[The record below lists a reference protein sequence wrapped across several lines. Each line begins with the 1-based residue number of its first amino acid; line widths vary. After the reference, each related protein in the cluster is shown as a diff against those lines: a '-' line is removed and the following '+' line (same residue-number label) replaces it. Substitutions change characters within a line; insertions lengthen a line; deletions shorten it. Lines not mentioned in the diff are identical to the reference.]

1 MKFSIKRQKLLAS
14 IQEVSNAISP
24 RAAVIP
30 ILTGMKLNMDNDTL
44 TLTGSNSDI
53 TIESTIKSKD
63 GDEEVITDISN
74 GSIVLP
80 VPHFP
85 DIIKKLPG
93 EIVHIEVKDNYQ
105 TIIQSE
111 KSVFELHGQSSEE
124 YPRIYVEKD
133 NPHFSIPAKDLKKL
147 IRQTVFAVSTM
158 ETRPILTGVHVSFH
172 DGNVRFTSTDTH
184 RLARSEAS
192 VDLLDEQTADLSI
205 VIPGQSLLELS
216 KIINNVEET
225 IYISIMK
232 NQVVFYTDHLLF
244 ISRLLSGTYPDTD
257 RLIPT
262 NVKSTL
268 RMKTKEFIRTLD
280 RAALLAS
287 EEQNHVVRFEA
298 LGKPFI
304 EISSNSPEI
313 GRVNEQM
320 EIISHE
326 GEEVNISFSSK
337 YLLEALRTID
347 SEEVNISFTGP
358 MHPFMVTNPENEK
371 ILHLILPVR
380 TF

>member
-1 MKFSIKRQKLLAS
+1 
-14 IQEVSNAISP
+14 
-24 RAAVIP
+24 
-30 ILTGMKLNMDNDTL
+30 
-44 TLTGSNSDI
+44 
-53 TIESTIKSKD
+53 
-63 GDEEVITDISN
+63 
-74 GSIVLP
+74 
-80 VPHFP
+80 
-85 DIIKKLPG
+85 KKLPG

-105 TIIQSE
+105 TIIRSE

-158 ETRPILTGVHVSFH
+158 ETRPSLTGVHVSFH

-184 RLARSEAS
+184 RLARSEAN

>member
-30 ILTGMKLNMDNDTL
+30 ILTGMKLNMNNDTL

-105 TIIQSE
+105 TIIRSE

-184 RLARSEAS
+184 RLARSEAN
-192 VDLLDEQTADLSI
+192 VDLLDKQTADLSI

-268 RMKTKEFIRTLD
+268 QMKTKEFIRTLD

>member
-30 ILTGMKLNMDNDTL
+30 ILTGMKLNMNNDTL

-105 TIIQSE
+105 TIIRSE

-184 RLARSEAS
+184 RLARSEAN
-192 VDLLDEQTADLSI
+192 VDLLDKQTADLSI

-337 YLLEALRTID
+337 YLLEALRTFD

>member
-1 MKFSIKRQKLLAS
+1 MKFSIKRQKLWAS

-30 ILTGMKLNMDNDTL
+30 ILTGMKLNMNNDTL

-105 TIIQSE
+105 TVIRSE

-358 MHPFMVTNPENEK
+358 MHPFMVTNPDNEK

>member
-30 ILTGMKLNMDNDTL
+30 ILTGMKLNMNNDTL

-105 TIIQSE
+105 TIIRSE

-184 RLARSEAS
+184 RLARSEAN

-298 LGKPFI
+298 LGKLFI

>member
-30 ILTGMKLNMDNDTL
+30 ILTGMKLNMNNDTL
-44 TLTGSNSDI
+44 TITGSNSDI

-105 TIIQSE
+105 TIIRSE

-184 RLARSEAS
+184 RLARSEAN
-192 VDLLDEQTADLSI
+192 VDLLDKQTADLSI

>member
-1 MKFSIKRQKLLAS
+1 MKFTIKRQKLLSS

-30 ILTGMKLNMDNDTL
+30 ILTGMKLSMNNDTL

-53 TIESTIKSKD
+53 TIESTIKSTID
-63 GDEEVITDISN
+63 DEEIITNISN

-80 VPHFP
+80 VPHFS
-85 DIIKKLPG
+85 DIIRKLPG
-93 EIVHIEVKDNYQ
+93 DLVHIEVKDNFK

-124 YPRIYVEKD
+124 YPRILIEKD
-133 NPHFSIPAKDLKKL
+133 NPNFSIPAKQLRQL

-158 ETRPILTGVHVSFH
+158 ETRPILTGVHLTFN

-184 RLARSEAS
+184 RLAQSEIS
-192 VDLLDEQTADLSI
+192 IETLNDQSTDFSI
-205 VIPGQSLLELS
+205 VIPGQSLLDLS
-216 KIINNVEET
+216 KIINHIDENM
-225 IYISIMK
+225 YISIMK
-232 NQVVFYTDHLLF
+232 NQVIFFTDRLLF
-244 ISRLLSGTYPDTD
+244 ISRLLSGTYPDTE

-262 NVKSTL
+262 NVKSKIRL
-268 RMKTKEFIRTLD
+268 KTNEFIRTID

-287 EEQNHVVRFEA
+287 EEQNNVIRFEA
-298 LGKPFI
+298 TGNSFI

-326 GEEVNISFSSK
+326 GEEVTISFSSK
-337 YLLEALRTID
+337 YLLEALRSID
-347 SEEVNISFTGP
+347 ADEVILSFTGP
-358 MHPFMVTNPENEK
+358 MHPFIVTTPENDQ

-380 TF
+380 TY

>member
-30 ILTGMKLNMDNDTL
+30 ILTGMKLNMNNDTL

-105 TIIQSE
+105 TIIRSE

-184 RLARSEAS
+184 RLARSEANI
-192 VDLLDEQTADLSI
+192 DLLDKQTADLSI

-232 NQVVFYTDHLLF
+232 NQIVFYTDHLLF

>member
-105 TIIQSE
+105 TIIRSE

>member
-358 MHPFMVTNPENEK
+358 MHPFMVTNPENEQ

>member
-184 RLARSEAS
+184 RLARSEAN
-192 VDLLDEQTADLSI
+192 VDLLDKQTADLSI

>member
-30 ILTGMKLNMDNDTL
+30 ILTGMKLNMNNDTL

-358 MHPFMVTNPENEK
+358 MHPFMVTNPENEQ

>member
-30 ILTGMKLNMDNDTL
+30 ILTGMKLNMNNDTL

-63 GDEEVITDISN
+63 GDEEVITDISS

-105 TIIQSE
+105 TIIRSE

-184 RLARSEAS
+184 RLARSEAN
-192 VDLLDEQTADLSI
+192 VDLLDKQTADLSI

>member
-105 TIIQSE
+105 TIIRSE

-358 MHPFMVTNPENEK
+358 MHPFMVTNPENEQ

>member
-30 ILTGMKLNMDNDTL
+30 ILTGMKLNMNNDTL
-44 TLTGSNSDI
+44 TITGSNSDI

-105 TIIQSE
+105 TIIRSE

-184 RLARSEAS
+184 RLARSEAN

>member
-30 ILTGMKLNMDNDTL
+30 ILTGMKLNMNNDTL

-105 TIIQSE
+105 TNIRSE

-184 RLARSEAS
+184 RLARSEAN

>member
-1 MKFSIKRQKLLAS
+1 
-14 IQEVSNAISP
+14 
-24 RAAVIP
+24 
-30 ILTGMKLNMDNDTL
+30 
-44 TLTGSNSDI
+44 
-53 TIESTIKSKD
+53 
-63 GDEEVITDISN
+63 
-74 GSIVLP
+74 
-80 VPHFP
+80 
-85 DIIKKLPG
+85 
-93 EIVHIEVKDNYQ
+93 
-105 TIIQSE
+105 
-111 KSVFELHGQSSEE
+111 
-124 YPRIYVEKD
+124 
-133 NPHFSIPAKDLKKL
+133 
-147 IRQTVFAVSTM
+147 
-158 ETRPILTGVHVSFH
+158 
-172 DGNVRFTSTDTH
+172 
-184 RLARSEAS
+184 
-192 VDLLDEQTADLSI
+192 
-205 VIPGQSLLELS
+205 
-216 KIINNVEET
+216 
-225 IYISIMK
+225 MK

>member
-30 ILTGMKLNMDNDTL
+30 ILTGMKLNMNNDTL

-105 TIIQSE
+105 TIIRSE

-184 RLARSEAS
+184 RLARSEAN
-192 VDLLDEQTADLSI
+192 VDLLDKQTADLSI

-337 YLLEALRTID
+337 YLLQALRTID

>member
-30 ILTGMKLNMDNDTL
+30 ILTGMKLNMNNDTL

-105 TIIQSE
+105 TIIRSE

-133 NPHFSIPAKDLKKL
+133 NPHFLIPAKDLKKL

-184 RLARSEAS
+184 RLARSEAN
-192 VDLLDEQTADLSI
+192 VDLLDKQTADLSI

>member
-30 ILTGMKLNMDNDTL
+30 ILTGMKLNMNNDTL

-105 TIIQSE
+105 TIIRSE

-184 RLARSEAS
+184 RLARSEAN

>member
-30 ILTGMKLNMDNDTL
+30 ILTGMKLNMNNDTL

-105 TIIQSE
+105 TIIRSE

-184 RLARSEAS
+184 RLARSEAN
-192 VDLLDEQTADLSI
+192 VDLLDKQTADLSI

>member
-1 MKFSIKRQKLLAS
+1 MKFTIKRQKLLSS

-30 ILTGMKLNMDNDTL
+30 ILTGMKLSMNNDTL

-53 TIESTIKSKD
+53 TIESTIKSTID
-63 GDEEVITDISN
+63 DEEIITNISN

-80 VPHFP
+80 VPHFS
-85 DIIKKLPG
+85 DIIRKLPG
-93 EIVHIEVKDNYQ
+93 DLVHIEVKDNFK

-124 YPRIYVEKD
+124 YPRILIEKD
-133 NPHFSIPAKDLKKL
+133 NPNFSIPAKQLRQL

-158 ETRPILTGVHVSFH
+158 ETRPILTGVHLTFN

-184 RLARSEAS
+184 RLAQSEIS
-192 VDLLDEQTADLSI
+192 IETLNDQSTDFSI
-205 VIPGQSLLELS
+205 VIPGQSLLDLS
-216 KIINNVEET
+216 KIINHIDENM
-225 IYISIMK
+225 YISIMK
-232 NQVVFYTDHLLF
+232 NQIIFFTDRLLF
-244 ISRLLSGTYPDTD
+244 ISRLLSGTYPDTE

-262 NVKSTL
+262 NVKSKIRL
-268 RMKTKEFIRTLD
+268 KTNEFIRTID

-287 EEQNHVVRFEA
+287 EEQNNVIRFEA
-298 LGKPFI
+298 TGNSFI

-326 GEEVNISFSSK
+326 GEEVTISFSSK
-337 YLLEALRTID
+337 YLLEALRSID
-347 SEEVNISFTGP
+347 ADEVILSFTGP
-358 MHPFMVTNPENEK
+358 MHPFIVTTPENDQ

-380 TF
+380 TY

>member
-30 ILTGMKLNMDNDTL
+30 ILTGMKLNMNNDTL

-105 TIIQSE
+105 TIIRSE

-133 NPHFSIPAKDLKKL
+133 NPHFSIPARDLKKL

-232 NQVVFYTDHLLF
+232 NQIVFYTDHLLF

>member
-30 ILTGMKLNMDNDTL
+30 ILTGMKLNMNNDTL
-44 TLTGSNSDI
+44 TLTGSHSDI
-53 TIESTIKSKD
+53 TIESTNKSKD

-105 TIIQSE
+105 TIIRSE

-192 VDLLDEQTADLSI
+192 VDLLAEQTGELSI

-232 NQVVFYTDHLLF
+232 NQVVIYTNHLLF

-320 EIISHE
+320 EI
-326 GEEVNISFSSK
+326 
-337 YLLEALRTID
+337 
-347 SEEVNISFTGP
+347 
-358 MHPFMVTNPENEK
+358 
-371 ILHLILPVR
+371 
-380 TF
+380 

>member
-30 ILTGMKLNMDNDTL
+30 ILTGMKLNMNNDTL

-105 TIIQSE
+105 TIIRSE

-232 NQVVFYTDHLLF
+232 NQIVFYTDHLLF

>member
-30 ILTGMKLNMDNDTL
+30 ILTGMKLNMNNDTL

-105 TIIQSE
+105 TIIRSE

-184 RLARSEAS
+184 RLARSEAN
-192 VDLLDEQTADLSI
+192 VDLLDKQTADLSI

-287 EEQNHVVRFEA
+287 EEQNHVVRFKA

>member
-30 ILTGMKLNMDNDTL
+30 ILTGMKLNMNNDTL

-105 TIIQSE
+105 TIIRSE

-184 RLARSEAS
+184 RLARSEAC

-205 VIPGQSLLELS
+205 VIPGQNLLELS

-337 YLLEALRTID
+337 YLLEALRTFD

>member
-30 ILTGMKLNMDNDTL
+30 ILTGMKLNMNNDTL

-105 TIIQSE
+105 TIIRSE

-184 RLARSEAS
+184 RLARSEANI
-192 VDLLDEQTADLSI
+192 DLLDKQTADLSI

>member
-30 ILTGMKLNMDNDTL
+30 ILTGMKLNMNNDTL

-105 TIIQSE
+105 TIIRSE

-133 NPHFSIPAKDLKKL
+133 NPHFSIPAKDLKNVDPPNR
-147 IRQTVFAVSTM
+147 ICGIDDGD
-158 ETRPILTGVHVSFH
+158 ET
-172 DGNVRFTSTDTH
+172 D
-184 RLARSEAS
+184 
-192 VDLLDEQTADLSI
+192 
-205 VIPGQSLLELS
+205 
-216 KIINNVEET
+216 
-225 IYISIMK
+225 
-232 NQVVFYTDHLLF
+232 
-244 ISRLLSGTYPDTD
+244 
-257 RLIPT
+257 
-262 NVKSTL
+262 
-268 RMKTKEFIRTLD
+268 LD
-280 RAALLAS
+280 RGARIVS
-287 EEQNHVVRFEA
+287 RWEC
-298 LGKPFI
+298 P
-304 EISSNSPEI
+304 
-313 GRVNEQM
+313 
-320 EIISHE
+320 
-326 GEEVNISFSSK
+326 
-337 YLLEALRTID
+337 
-347 SEEVNISFTGP
+347 
-358 MHPFMVTNPENEK
+358 
-371 ILHLILPVR
+371 LHIN
-380 TF
+380 